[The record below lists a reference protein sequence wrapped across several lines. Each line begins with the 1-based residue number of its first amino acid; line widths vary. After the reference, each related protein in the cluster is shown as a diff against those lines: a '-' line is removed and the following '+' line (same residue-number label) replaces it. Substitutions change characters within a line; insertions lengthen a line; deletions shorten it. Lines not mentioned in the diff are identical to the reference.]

1 MGIDYGVYVFSR
13 WREEATH
20 QDDKILALKKSIKEI
35 IPPTFEAAIT
45 TSAGF
50 LCIYISQIKGA
61 KILAFVS
68 ACRILIYL
76 LLSRIFLPAII
87 KYFSKYLMKA
97 KIWDFVDKIFYSSF
111 DSFNCYTPFTTQHI

>member
-20 QDDKILALKKSIKEI
+20 QDDNICPKKSIKKI

-111 DSFNCYTPFTTQHI
+111 D

>member
-20 QDDKILALKKSIKEI
+20 QEDKILALKKSIKEV

-68 ACRILIYL
+68 ACGILIYL
-76 LLSRIFLPAII
+76 IF
-87 KYFSKYLMKA
+87 KE
-97 KIWDFVDKIFYSSF
+97 KILKG
-111 DSFNCYTPFTTQHI
+111 